1 MSEVAIASLRELAG
15 PDLYRRNAFRVT
27 GLAVDVD
34 RRTARARQQQLTAA
48 LRVGADVGLQGSS
61 ATTEEVRA
69 AFDGVL
75 GDPRRRL
82 VHEVFAVWGAP
93 DGCECPAGVHY
104 DHDAAVRAHAAALDV
119 EPADLLA
126 ATISGGLP
134 GQWTAAATAWT
145 KTLRSASFWRHLH
158 HRVERLDDRQ
168 LDAST
173 VDALRAELP
182 VALVRP
188 LLGLAA
194 TAAYPAPLRKNLS
207 EWPVPARERDRLIEE
222 AAEPL
227 YTELESA
234 VRDLHTRLDSG
245 DADEI
250 VTEMRAR
257 VKPALARLEGLA
269 PRDGHRRTD
278 AVRDKIAVLLNNCAL
293 ARNRATGQY
302 EGKVKGWLT
311 EAEKLATDPETRRRI
326 RENLRGFDEADR
338 ALNQFRFTVDEI
350 RRNRGRYE
358 AARFLRGILSEVT
371 DEALAVA
378 IREMLSDL
386 EAGAPISYGKPSRP
400 GSYRSPIRLSDW
412 EEYEARRRRRV
423 VAILVLCAVL
433 VVALV
438 LIVNAVSDAEK
449 NSVDIHP
456 ADYGDVSQEILC
468 VQDAND
474 WRDGDTA
481 VTTVPCG
488 QEHAGEV
495 IAYLGLREAISS
507 WPGADYDYLAGLA
520 RFSCGEQA
528 LHFGLSQSPDL
539 YAIEVVLPAPDI
551 VNSSESVSNYA
562 TCLVVRAD
570 GKRWSFL
577 AASQQTGAQL
587 AVPRPVTSR
596 QGRDHNAPAG
606 YCVELKQEPDG
617 ADNVWPIVRCDNPHW
632 AEILGYQVLAWPPP
646 GPRLGEDAAR
656 TRLAEEAG
664 RACQQLASQL
674 RVPSTFSVTP
684 IRSDWW
690 TEQSDERMYAACV
703 AHRKDHQPFDGRAR

>member
-1 MSEVAIASLRELAG
+1 MSEVAVASLREMAG

-27 GLAVDVD
+27 GLPVDVD

-48 LRVGADVGLQGSS
+48 LRVGADVGWQGSS

-82 VHEVFAVWGAP
+82 VHEVFAVWGTP

-126 ATISGGLP
+126 ATIAGGLP

-168 LDAST
+168 LDASA
-173 VDALRAELP
+173 VEALRAELP

-188 LLGLAA
+188 LLRLAA
-194 TAAYPAPLRKNLS
+194 SAAYPAPLRKNLG

-227 YTELESA
+227 YAELESA
-234 VRDLHTRLDSG
+234 VRDLHSRLESG

-257 VKPALARLEGLA
+257 VKPLLARLEGLA
-269 PRDGHRRTD
+269 PRDEHRRTD
-278 AVRDKIAVLLNNCAL
+278 AVRDKVAVLLNNCAL
-293 ARNRATGQY
+293 ARHRATGQY
-302 EGKVKGWLT
+302 KGKVKGWLA
-311 EAEKLATDPETRRRI
+311 EAEKLATDPETRRRV
-326 RENLRGFDEADR
+326 RENLRGFDEADG
-338 ALNQFRFTVDEI
+338 ALNQFRFRVDEI
-350 RRNRGRYE
+350 RRTRGRYE
-358 AARFLRGILSEVT
+358 AARFLRGILAEVT

-378 IREMLSDL
+378 IRDMLSDL
-386 EAGAPISYGKPSRP
+386 EAGAPVSYDTPSRP
-400 GSYRSPIRLSDW
+400 LRYRTPIRLSDW
-412 EEYEARRRRRV
+412 EEYEARRQRLRV
-423 VAILVLCAVL
+423 LGVLALCAVV

-438 LIVNAVSDAEK
+438 LIVNAVTDAGTE
-449 NSVDIHP
+449 SVDIHP
-456 ADYGDVSQEILC
+456 VDYGDVSQEIIC
-468 VQDAND
+468 VRDAND

-528 LHFGLSQSPDL
+528 IHFGLSSDP
-539 YAIEVVLPAPDI
+539 YTTEVVLPAPD
-551 VNSSESVSNYA
+551 VVVSPDSVSNYA

-570 GKRWSFL
+570 GERWSFL

-632 AEILGYQVLAWPPP
+632 AEILGYQALNWPPP
-646 GPRLGEDAAR
+646 GPRLTEDAAR
-656 TRLAEEAG
+656 VRLAEEAG

-674 RVPSTFSVTP
+674 RVPSTFTVTP
-684 IRSDWW
+684 VRSDWW
-690 TEQSDERMYAACV
+690 TEQSQQRMYAACV
-703 AHRKDHQPFDGRAR
+703 AHRKDDQPFDGRAR